1 MKLSVGQKVM
11 SLTVVLLF
19 SFTLITVSALR
30 QIEVANNEVDKM
42 SEIYLPAIN
51 GAWAI
56 REHILGMRQAF
67 SAAVSVGEQVVY
79 DNSAEAAYREFRA
92 GYDNESAELINDIT
106 SMQTVIRESTAG
118 DRPDLAKLRD
128 YFTPLLGVLDEIEAS
143 AVTHREMSAELFGN
157 VEDGSFVFGREK
169 VPAINE
175 QADALMVQVDELLE
189 RLDRGRRFS
198 VKAALATQTQARL
211 ITIVVASLIIFLA
224 ILATFLFVRSNLA
237 RPLHRLTQ
245 SIREFDVFKDMTLSA
260 EEQSLLERGDELGQV
275 ARSFSGMKKQLVETR
290 QELEAQQGL
299 LEERVAERTRE
310 LAVAR
315 DDANE
320 ANQAK
325 SEFLANMSHELRT
338 PMNAI
343 LGYSEML
350 TEDAED
356 AGQEQFVPD
365 LKKINQA
372 GTHLLSLIND
382 VLDLSKIE
390 SGKME
395 LFTEEFAVGELL
407 DEMVATVH
415 PLMEKNSN
423 SLTIKR
429 GADLG
434 IAYQDITKLRQSM
447 LNLLSN
453 SAKFTHDGK
462 VTLGAK
468 RFERNGVEWLEIVV
482 ADNGIGIPQDKL
494 ERVFDEFAQA
504 DGSTTRDYG
513 GTGLG
518 LAITR
523 RFAGLL
529 GGSIE
534 VSSEPG
540 KGSTFTLLV
549 PAVVPGSKTQNK
561 AAAAGGDAVADVQQ
575 PDVQPG
581 TVVLVVDDDPEACEI
596 IERYLLRDG
605 YKVVTAQ
612 SGEQALRL
620 AHDLQPAAITL
631 DVMMPEMDGW
641 SVLRALKADPDLRDI
656 PVIILSMIEDRS
668 RGFSLGAVDYL
679 TKPVDRERLH
689 NVLGRYYHAEH
700 RRNVLLVEDDA
711 DTRALMARDLT
722 SAGWEVVEAENG
734 QVALDK
740 MPASDP
746 DMVVLDLM
754 MPVMDGFGFLR
765 EMRANPKWQDI
776 PVVVVTAKDLTP
788 EDKEQLS
795 GAVADVLLKSAYTQD
810 QLLEQLRA
818 LVQNAQRSV

>member
-11 SLTVVLLF
+11 SLTVVLLI

-56 REHILGMRQAF
+56 LEHILGMRQAF

-175 QADALMVQVDELLE
+175 QADALMVQVDELLA
-189 RLDRGRRFS
+189 RLDRGRLFS
-198 VKAALATQTQARL
+198 VKAALATQAQARL

-245 SIREFDVFKDMTLSA
+245 SIREFDVFKEMTLSA

-299 LEERVAERTRE
+299 LEERVEERTRE

-423 SLTIKR
+423 SLTVIR

-540 KGSTFTLLV
+540 KGSAFTLLV
-549 PAVVPGSKTQNK
+549 PAVVPGSKKQNK

-788 EDKEQLS
+788 EDNEQLS

>member
-11 SLTVVLLF
+11 SLTVVLLI

-92 GYDNESAELINDIT
+92 GYDNESIELINDIT

-143 AVTHREMSAELFGN
+143 AVTHREMSGELFGN

-175 QADALMVQVDELLE
+175 QADALMVQVDELLA
-189 RLDRGRRFS
+189 RLDRGRLFS
-198 VKAALATQTQARL
+198 VKAALATQAQARL
-211 ITIVVASLIIFLA
+211 ITLVVASLIIFLA

-245 SIREFDVFKDMTLSA
+245 SIREFDVFKEMTLSA

-299 LEERVAERTRE
+299 LEERVEERTRE

-350 TEDAED
+350 TEDVED

-423 SLTIKR
+423 SLTVIR

-494 ERVFDEFAQA
+494 ETVFDEFAQA

-540 KGSTFTLLV
+540 KGSAFTLLV

-788 EDKEQLS
+788 EDNEQLS